1 MFHVKSCVPGINY
14 TVEADEGLYL
24 EGGLIESQEV
34 AAVLKCDTNVCGTS
48 WTDLHFLSRG
58 TDVDSLSWEKACDH
72 AESMLDEDDWDEDDG
87 DEKYANAGVE
97 GSFYMYWPGHSCNL
111 VNGGSPLD
119 SVLARAIELG
129 HIQVADSVAQ
139 IYLKALKS
147 FIYIPDAETILVIEN
162 ALRNCHSVTKLEYL

>member
-24 EGGLIESQEV
+24 EGGRIESQEV

-48 WTDLHFLSRG
+48 WTDLHFLGRG
-58 TDVDSLSWEKACDH
+58 IDVDSLSWEKACDH
-72 AESMLDEDDWDEDDG
+72 AESMLNEDDWEEDDS

-111 VNGGSPLD
+111 VNGGSPLH
-119 SVLARAIELG
+119 SVLERAIYLGYIQINDGKAIINLREL
-129 HIQVADSVAQ
+129 
-139 IYLKALKS
+139 KT
-147 FIYIPDAETILVIEN
+147 FIYIPDAETILCIEEG
-162 ALRNCHSVTKLEYL
+162 LKPSWKVSGVVYL